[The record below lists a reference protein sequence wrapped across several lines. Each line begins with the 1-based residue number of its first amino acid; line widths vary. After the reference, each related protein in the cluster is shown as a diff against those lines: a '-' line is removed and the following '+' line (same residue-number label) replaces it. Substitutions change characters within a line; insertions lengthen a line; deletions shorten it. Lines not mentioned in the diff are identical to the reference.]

1 MLISKRIRLK
11 PKDLQLN
18 LQIKLEASPCFC
30 YFSSP
35 HLLRYLL
42 DYPVHVKS
50 LSRCLSA
57 PPTATVCCQY
67 HLSVF
72 FEEFSHV
79 GSNKPPFKDLAAL
92 IKVLETVPDTI
103 IMSHKFLHYKILS
116 AEYHLICNLLCSHVH
131 KQKMPSLVRT
141 AG

>member
-1 MLISKRIRLK
+1 MCVSKSI
-11 PKDLQLN
+11 PAQIG
-18 LQIKLEASPCFC
+18 IKLEVPLSTQQTFL
-30 YFSSP
+30 SSS
-35 HLLRYLL
+35 HLLGYPLNH
-42 DYPVHVKS
+42 PVHVKS

-72 FEEFSHV
+72 FEEFSHA

-92 IKVLETVPDTI
+92 IKVLETVPDAPV
-103 IMSHKFLHYKILS
+103 MSHQFLHYKILS
-116 AEYHLICNLLCSHVH
+116 AEYHLICNLLCRHVF
-131 KQKMPSLVRT
+131 KRKMPLLVRT